1 MTSAKLQLPLSTAL
15 KQALRPYLAPLLGG
29 SPAALLIRQSARR
42 QWKLLTV
49 MMGTGLLGSLSEGA
63 TLGVI
68 FLAVGL
74 MSGNSGDSLSSLP
87 VLQGV
92 PWLRQWLEGFADWSA
107 PMLFVLLLLLA
118 VGLQLLISL
127 SSYLN
132 GVASGFF
139 SARLNREVTDLLN
152 RRILGFT
159 YACAGSYRVGDL
171 LNYAGS
177 GGTTVERQIGMANNL
192 VLTLLQM
199 VVYLAILLTVSPLL
213 LLVAAFLAVALWFA
227 QSKLLPRIR
236 SNAYEGQRVGVELG
250 VRITE
255 NIQGLRLLHSTG
267 GLQEAVEG
275 FHKLLADNE
284 RLGRRGARLGNV
296 IGPFSALL
304 PILAIAVIAGIS
316 VFTFASRQ
324 SGVLPSLVT
333 FVLALQRFNVRL
345 GGLAGLAN
353 GYASSA
359 AEVSRL
365 NAILDDRDKQFV
377 RSGGLPVNGVRSGI
391 ELRQV
396 GLRYAVDL
404 PAALKGID
412 LRIERGSTVALVG
425 PSGAGKSS
433 IADLLVGLYE
443 PTEGA
448 IEIDGVDLRQLDL
461 ASWQKQLGVVSQDT
475 FLFNA
480 TIAKNIA
487 FGSPR
492 ATRHDIEAA
501 SAMAQAAGF
510 IEALPE
516 GYDTL
521 VGERGYRLS
530 GGQRQRLSLARAL
543 LRNPELLILDEATS
557 ALDTQSERL
566 VQEAIERF
574 EQGHTVLV
582 IAHRLST
589 IVNADLICVMEQGRI
604 VERGSHQELLERH
617 GRYASLWQQQ
627 IQQRKP
633 VLKG

>member
-1 MTSAKLQLPLSTAL
+1 MPISPTPESFYVPSAKPPLQAAI
-15 KQALRPYLAPLLGG
+15 KQALRPYLAPLLGR

-49 MMGTGLLGSLSEGA
+49 MMGTGLIGSLSEGA

-68 FLAVGL
+68 FLAMGL

-118 VGLQLLISL
+118 VGLQLLMSL
-127 SSYLN
+127 CTYVN
-132 GVASGFF
+132 GVASGYF
-139 SARLNREVTDLLN
+139 SARLKREVTDLLN
-152 RRILGFT
+152 RRILSFT
-159 YACAGSYRVGDL
+159 YACASSYRVGDL
-171 LNYAGS
+171 LNFAGA
-177 GGTTVERQIGMANNL
+177 GGDTVQRQIGMANSL
-192 VLTLLQM
+192 LLTLLQM

-213 LLVAAFLAVALWFA
+213 LLVAVLLAVALWFA

-236 SNAYEGQRVGVELG
+236 SNAYQTQEVRVELD

-267 GLQEAVEG
+267 GLMEAIAG
-275 FHKLLADNE
+275 FHKLLAENE
-284 RLGRRGARLGNV
+284 RVGRRSAKLENV

-304 PILAIAVIAGIS
+304 PILAIAMIAGIS

-333 FVLALQRFNVRL
+333 FVLALQRFHVRL
-345 GGLAGLAN
+345 GGLASLAN
-353 GYASSA
+353 GYASTA

-365 NAILDDRDKQFV
+365 NAILEDRDKQFV
-377 RSGGLPVNGVRSGI
+377 RSGGLPINGLQSGI

-404 PAALKGID
+404 PKALMAID

-487 FGSPR
+487 FGSPSASR
-492 ATRHDIEAA
+492 RDIEEAA
-501 SAMAQAAGF
+501 MMAQASGF
-510 IEALPE
+510 IEALPQ
-516 GYDTL
+516 GYDTP
-521 VGERGYRLS
+521 VGERGVRLS
-530 GGQRQRLSLARAL
+530 G
-543 LRNPELLILDEATS
+543 S
-557 ALDTQSERL
+557 A
-566 VQEAIERF
+566 A
-574 EQGHTVLV
+574 
-582 IAHRLST
+582 A
-589 IVNADLICVMEQGRI
+589 NANACRWPGRCCAN
-604 VERGSHQELLERH
+604 RSC
-617 GRYASLWQQQ
+617 
-627 IQQRKP
+627 
-633 VLKG
+633 